1 MALNQ
6 SIFLLNLFI
15 LPRSFFSQPSDRQV
29 ESLDLW
35 PELDLR
41 IGSAYHQLSFKVRPL
56 YFLWLQ
62 LVLYL
67 FYQTE
72 SIWFFLATPVKR
84 SGDRASARG
93 LNLVVSCRVFC
104 HAHPS
109 LGRVFTVPTGWILVE
124 QVNADSWSSYHRLAL
139 LALLC
144 KLSAQTRYR
153 IFQSGYPLVQM
164 LFLSSF
170 LHQNRDDLLIAPF
183 HFIIYFL

>member
-41 IGSAYHQLSFKVRPL
+41 IGSAYHQLSFKVRSL

-84 SGDRASARG
+84 SGHRASPRG
-93 LNLVVSCRVFC
+93 LNLRVTCRVVC
-104 HAHPS
+104 QAHSPS
-109 LGRVFTVPTGWILVE
+109 SRVFTVPTGRILVE
-124 QVNADSWSSYHRLAL
+124 QVYADSWSSDHRLVL
-139 LALLC
+139 LALLS
-144 KLSAQTRYR
+144 KFSAQARYR
-153 IFQSGYPLVQM
+153 IFQSGYSLVQM
-164 LFLSSF
+164 LFLFSF
-170 LHQNRDDLLIAPF
+170 LHQNRN
-183 HFIIYFL
+183 